1 LIRIAI
7 DIQALQTED
16 SKDRGR
22 GQYLLHLVPR
32 ILELDKRNQ
41 YTLVVNANLPLPEM
55 VGWPPH
61 RVLKFRGPSGRH
73 RFSEALAFVSL
84 LSNRVDVFHI
94 GSPLEE
100 GNAIIPQFKR
110 FRPFKVVCALY
121 DLIPYLFY
129 EHYLAEN
136 GPFRSIYE
144 YRLTNVRQADLILAI
159 SKHTRDDAIKH
170 LRLPPEK
177 VISVGSGVDPFF
189 KSFVVDRQKWER
201 ALREK
206 FGIDRKFLFY
216 TGGTD
221 WRKNITGLI
230 ESFARLPPIIRSE
243 YLLVITCSLS
253 DGELKQYRGAATKC
267 GVDKAVILT
276 NFVSQEELAALY
288 TLCTVFVFPSLY
300 EGFGLP
306 IAEAM
311 CCGAPV
317 IAGNSSSLPEVV
329 GGAGILADAAS
340 AEELSAAML
349 SLLRDEKLRL
359 EMSERSLKRSV
370 DFSWENVARRVV
382 SAYESIG
389 KKSRPNFNFRP
400 TESQTQR

>member
-1 LIRIAI
+1 MIRIAI

-32 ILELDKRNQ
+32 ILEVDKRNE
-41 YTLVVNANLPLPEM
+41 YSLVVNANLPLPER

-73 RFSEALAFVSL
+73 RFSETLALVSL
-84 LSNRVDVFHI
+84 LWNRVDVFHI

-100 GNAIIPQFKR
+100 GAAIIPQFGK
-110 FRPFKVVCALY
+110 FRPFRVVCTLY
-121 DLIPYLFY
+121 DLIPYLFHG
-129 EHYLAEN
+129 HYLAEN
-136 GPFRSIYE
+136 DPFKSIYK
-144 YRLTNVRQADLILAI
+144 YRLTNVLRADLIFAI
-159 SKHTRDDAIKH
+159 SKHTRDDAIKS
-170 LRLPPEK
+170 LRLAPGK
-177 VISVGSGVDPFF
+177 VISVGTGVDPFF
-189 KSFVVDRQKWER
+189 RSFAVDRQKWQR

-230 ESFARLPPIIRSE
+230 DSFAKLPPMVRSE
-243 YLLVITCSLS
+243 YLLVITCGLS
-253 DGELKQYRGAATKC
+253 DGELKQYRGAAAKS

-276 NFVSQEELAALY
+276 NFVSQEELTALY

-329 GGAGILADAAS
+329 GEAGILVDAAS
-340 AEELSAAML
+340 AEELSRAVL
-349 SLLRDEKLRL
+349 KVLTDEQLRL
-359 EMSERSLKRSV
+359 HMSERSLKRSV
-370 DFSWENVARRVV
+370 DFSWAKVAREIV
-382 SAYESIG
+382 SAYETIG
-389 KKSRPNFNFRP
+389 K
-400 TESQTQR
+400 ESPA